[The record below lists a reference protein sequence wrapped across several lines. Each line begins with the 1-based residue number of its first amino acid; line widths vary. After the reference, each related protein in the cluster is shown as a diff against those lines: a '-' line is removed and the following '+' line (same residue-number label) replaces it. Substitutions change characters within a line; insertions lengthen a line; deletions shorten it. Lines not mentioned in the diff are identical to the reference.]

1 VIHLTILS
9 DEFEEMGSATIDGHD
24 VTIDLFGD
32 DLEDGLAEVA
42 AYFNESKID
51 LMIDPEVWEDPST
64 PEYFT
69 EDQIEIRVNWW
80 FWSSTVFR
88 NHLHRSITDFMQDS
102 NPEIDA
108 LVGSMESCRCRRRS
122 AADATASP
130 LTRWLCSVG
139 G

>member
-80 FWSSTVFR
+80 FPGVRLVFGTIR
-88 NHLHRSITDFMQDS
+88 TDQ
-102 NPEIDA
+102 
-108 LVGSMESCRCRRRS
+108 
-122 AADATASP
+122 
-130 LTRWLCSVG
+130 
-139 G
+139 

>member
-1 VIHLTILS
+1 MIHLTILS

-69 EDQIEIRVNWW
+69 EDQIETRVNWW
-80 FWSSTVFR
+80 FQEFDSFFGTVR
-88 NHLHRSITDFMQDS
+88 TDQ
-102 NPEIDA
+102 
-108 LVGSMESCRCRRRS
+108 
-122 AADATASP
+122 
-130 LTRWLCSVG
+130 
-139 G
+139 

>member
-69 EDQIEIRVNWW
+69 EDQIEI
-80 FWSSTVFR
+80 
-88 NHLHRSITDFMQDS
+88 
-102 NPEIDA
+102 
-108 LVGSMESCRCRRRS
+108 
-122 AADATASP
+122 
-130 LTRWLCSVG
+130 
-139 G
+139 

>member
-69 EDQIEIRVNWW
+69 
-80 FWSSTVFR
+80 
-88 NHLHRSITDFMQDS
+88 
-102 NPEIDA
+102 
-108 LVGSMESCRCRRRS
+108 RRS
-122 AADATASP
+122 NRNPSQ
-130 LTRWLCSVG
+130 LVVSGVRLVFGNHSH
-139 G
+139 